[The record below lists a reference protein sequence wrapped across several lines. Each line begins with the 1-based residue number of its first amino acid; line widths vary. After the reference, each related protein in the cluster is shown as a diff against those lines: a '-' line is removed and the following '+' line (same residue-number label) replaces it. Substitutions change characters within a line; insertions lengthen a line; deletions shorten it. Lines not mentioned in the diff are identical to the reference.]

1 MNNAVK
7 VLCVVG
13 LGAATANC
21 QSLQRGQTTTLAA
34 LNQGSTSSAQATSLT
49 APVQSGLPNTS
60 AATWQMPWQ
69 IMPVAYGSAAHRE
82 PIAEAIV
89 PGTGRVRGT
98 PAALKTIGQPLVGSE
113 GENRTVASCRNK
125 VAQEASRF
133 GAKDVEAV
141 SAGREIFQN
150 GVIVAPV
157 RVRITYDIRGKFEV
171 RESTL
176 SCVASP
182 SGNVLDAYAVNG
194 NKRNT

>member
-1 MNNAVK
+1 MSNAVK
-7 VLCVVG
+7 VLCILG
-13 LGAATANC
+13 LGAVTANC
-21 QSLQRGQTTTLAA
+21 QSLQRGQPTTLAA
-34 LNQGSTSSAQATSLT
+34 LNQSSTSSAQATSLT
-49 APVQSGLPNTS
+49 ALGQGRLPNTS

-113 GENRTVASCRNK
+113 GENRAVASCRNK
-125 VAQEASRF
+125 VAQEASKF

-141 SAGREIFQN
+141 SAGRETFQN
-150 GVIVAPV
+150 GFFVAPV
-157 RVRITYDIRGKFEV
+157 RVRITYGIRGKFEV

-176 SCVASP
+176 SCIASP
-182 SGNVLDAYAVNG
+182 SGNVLDAYVASRNV
-194 NKRNT
+194 RNT